1 MCVVSE
7 VADKLESIC
16 DRHEMAMGTLLRWM
30 LDHGLSSTSEAL
42 NCGGNHAAAATEG
55 SA

>member
-7 VADKLESIC
+7 VADKLESTC
-16 DRHEMAMGTLLRWM
+16 DRHEMAMGTLLRRM
-30 LDHGLSSTSEAL
+30 LDHGLSRTSEAL
-42 NCGGNHAAAATEG
+42 KCEGKHAAAATEW